1 VERLRKFCC
10 IGERGMKSTTG
21 IVNITL
27 VDENGEEIELLK
39 QLRAG
44 DSSEEESQADLRAGK
59 YKQYRDVV
67 SILVAN
73 INMYQG
79 NML

>member
-1 VERLRKFCC
+1 
-10 IGERGMKSTTG
+10 MKSTTG

-44 DSSEEESQADLRAGK
+44 DSSEEESQTDLRAGK

-79 NML
+79 SAL